1 MNKSILNMVG
11 IGCIAAGVLGL
22 FAFGTKTLTT
32 SQLPHYEYTIE
43 AGTDLKRLELE
54 GDRGSIQVNWVFDGE
69 NKIEINGQAPDKVV
83 SNLSEAKVKNGT
95 LVLDY
100 RTREPEQWIRLIGVN
115 TQSQKHEITIHATET
130 QVLERLKANVA
141 MGTIHISGGR
151 VDELEANSNLGEVI
165 VKQLQGN
172 RVQLSSDAGSVLAED
187 VDAVIDA
194 SSSLGQVKLLH
205 TIQPVTAKADA
216 GNIVI
221 DQKEPHPI
229 TASSNLGSIKI
240 SVSPQFDGV
249 YDLRTNLGDIDA
261 PDSKMKSDMVIRA
274 RADLGEITIVE
285 K

>member
-1 MNKSILNMVG
+1 MNKFIMNMVG

-22 FAFGTKTLTT
+22 FAFGTETLTT

-43 AGTDLKRLELE
+43 AGTDLRRIELE
-54 GDRGSIQVNWVFDGE
+54 GDRGDIQVNWMFDGG
-69 NKIEINGQAPDKVV
+69 NTIEINGQAPDKVI
-83 SNLSEAKVKNGT
+83 SNLSEAKVSNGT

-100 RTREPEQWIRLIGVN
+100 RTREPERWINFGIN

-141 MGTIHISGGR
+141 MGTFTISGGR
-151 VDELEANSNLGEVI
+151 VDELEANSNLGGVI
-165 VKQLQGN
+165 VKQLQGK
-172 RVQLSSDAGSVLAED
+172 RVKLSSDAGSVLAED

-194 SSSLGQVKLLH
+194 SSSLGQVKLLR
-205 TIQPVTAKADA
+205 TTQSVTAKADA
-216 GNIVI
+216 GSIVI